1 MPKLSVISPAGYRAL
16 LLSTRPGSRVI
27 PVDATWYMPNSP
39 HNGKTRFLQENR
51 LPQAAFFDLD
61 AIALPD
67 SKYPHML
74 PPLGLF
80 NKAVGKLGITPSDKL
95 VVYDREGIFS
105 SPRAAW
111 NLSLFGHEH
120 VYLLDNFA
128 NYIKSQYPLDS
139 KPVDTEA
146 TSNSD
151 GEAAGSYEAI
161 SEAEFSEKYNSQV
174 IEFEEL
180 LDLVKSGQLER
191 DYLTLDAR
199 STDRFT
205 GAAPEP
211 RPGLPSG
218 HIPSSLSLPFTK
230 LLNEDKTFKSA
241 AEIDQLF
248 KDEFGLDL
256 KDRNCFP
263 KEKGIIIL
271 CGTGV
276 TAVIVRVAIESVLGS
291 EIPIRVYDGSWTEWA
306 QRSPSEYIVK
316 D

>member
-16 LLSTRPGSRVI
+16 LSSSRPASRVI

-39 HNGKTRFLQENR
+39 LNGKGRFLQENR
-51 LPQAAFFDLD
+51 LPEAAFFDLD
-61 AIALPD
+61 AIALQG

-74 PPLGLF
+74 PPLDLF
-80 NKAVGKLGITPSDKL
+80 NKSLTKLGISTTDKL

-111 NLSLFGHEH
+111 NLSLFGHKH

-128 NYIKSQYPLDS
+128 KYLKSEYPLDTRAVVS
-139 KPVDTEA
+139 ETTTNTEA
-146 TSNSD
+146 SP
-151 GEAAGSYEAI
+151 EAYLAI
-161 SEAEFSEKYNSQV
+161 SESDFAEAYKSQV

-191 DYLTLDAR
+191 EYVTFDAR
-199 STDRFT
+199 SNDRFT

-241 AEIDQLF
+241 EEISQILKEDY
-248 KDEFGLDL
+248 GLDL
-256 KDRNCFP
+256 KSKADFP
-263 KEKGIIIL
+263 KEKGIIVL

-276 TAVIVRVAIESVLGS
+276 TAVIVRVALESVLGS
-291 EIPIRVYDGSWTEWA
+291 DIPIRVYDGSWTEWA
-306 QRSPSEYIVK
+306 QRSPPEYIVK
-316 D
+316 G